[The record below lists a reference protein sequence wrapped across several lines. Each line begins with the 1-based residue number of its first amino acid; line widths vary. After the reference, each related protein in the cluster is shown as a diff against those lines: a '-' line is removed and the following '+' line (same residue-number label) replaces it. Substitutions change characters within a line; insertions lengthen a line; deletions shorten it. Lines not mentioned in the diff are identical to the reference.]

1 VKEAVAL
8 LEEYRDPAIVFDA
21 AARTAQ
27 SPDWYWYDAKTHGR
41 MNKLAP
47 SLGLALEMVSHEE
60 SERRA
65 LEGELYLL
73 EEAWKEAEEIA
84 GISDDL
90 FLPEEIS
97 TRLDE
102 LKRDVK

>member
-1 VKEAVAL
+1 
-8 LEEYRDPAIVFDA
+8 
-21 AARTAQ
+21 
-27 SPDWYWYDAKTHGR
+27 

-47 SLGLALEMVSHEE
+47 SLRLALEMMSHEE

-73 EEAWKEAEEIA
+73 EQAWKEAEEIA

-90 FLPEEIS
+90 FLPQEIS
-97 TRLDE
+97 TKLGE
-102 LKRDVK
+102 LKRDIK